1 MKKTLLLGTLV
12 ATLFS
17 GCYNIAEGE
26 KIGQVTKVN
35 KASGFF
41 AKTVEVEIIRG
52 GFNGGSGAQG
62 QALHFTV
69 ENKPDTVKLLETAMT
84 NGDEVK
90 VQYHTEFITFLR
102 SDSQNTFGDNV
113 TVIRGTPTAPNGQSV
128 QIDSNDQKQ
137 LMLKALKDSNDALIN
152 QNKALISIIES
163 EKK

>member
-1 MKKTLLLGTLV
+1 MKKTLLLSAIV
-12 ATLFS
+12 AVLFS

-35 KASGFF
+35 KASGFI
-41 AKTVEVEIIRG
+41 AKTAEIEIIRG

-62 QALHFTV
+62 TALHFTV
-69 ENKPDTVKLLETAMT
+69 ENNPKMVEDLEKAME
-84 NGDEVK
+84 NGEEVK
-90 VQYHTEFITFLR
+90 VKYHREFVTFMR
-102 SDSQNTFGDNV
+102 SDSQNTFGDSM
-113 TVIRGTPTAPNGQSV
+113 TIIRGTASTPTGSV

-152 QNKALISIIES
+152 QNRALISIIES

>member
-1 MKKTLLLGTLV
+1 MKKTLLLSAIV
-12 ATLFS
+12 AVLFS

-41 AKTVEVEIIRG
+41 VKTAEIEIIRG

-62 QALHFTV
+62 TALHFTV
-69 ENKPDTVKLLETAMT
+69 ENNPKMVEELEKAME

-90 VQYHTEFITFLR
+90 VKYHQEFATIFR
-102 SDSQNTFGDNV
+102 SDSKNTFGDSM
-113 TVIRGTPTAPNGQSV
+113 TIIRGTTGTNAPV

-152 QNKALISIIES
+152 QNRALISIIES

>member
-1 MKKTLLLGTLV
+1 MKKTLLLSAIV
-12 ATLFS
+12 AVLFS

-35 KASGFF
+35 KASGYF
-41 AKTVEVEIIRG
+41 AKTAEIEIIRG

-62 QALHFTV
+62 TALHFTV
-69 ENKPDTVKLLETAMT
+69 ENNPKMVEDLEKAME
-84 NGDEVK
+84 NGEEVK
-90 VQYHTEFITFLR
+90 VKYHREFATFMR
-102 SDSQNTFGDNV
+102 SDSQNTFGDSM
-113 TVIRGTPTAPNGQSV
+113 TIIRGTASTPTGSV

-152 QNKALISIIES
+152 QNRALISIIES